1 MDDISYSRLF
11 SVYTAVVSSMK
22 YLENKDRAER
32 DFFMERNFC
41 V

>member
-1 MDDISYSRLF
+1 MDGISYSRLF
-11 SVYTAVVSSMK
+11 SVYTADMK